1 MKNITKSLIALFAVL
16 AISCSSDDVEHRPVI
31 IAGDAPVMSAPEG
44 ANSYVLAVEQASNQ
58 AERFVWTSANFR
70 QDVAIN
76 YEVQLGL
83 VGNNFKNSRS
93 LGSVIGAN
101 QLSVSVETLNSSVLA
116 LGGLPFEVGQFE
128 VRIKASVNNAFEALY
143 SNVATISIT
152 PYTTE
157 TPKLW
162 MPGGYQLASGYGEN
176 FAHTTAAQLKSL
188 AYGNTK
194 FEGYV
199 YIANDITSTD
209 NGFKFST
216 QENWDGTNYGAG
228 ATPTTVSPTGANIT
242 ATAGYYRVKVD
253 TNPEALSLNMTQTTW
268 GIIGNSTPGGWENST
283 PMTYD
288 PATKKW
294 WIVVALT
301 AQSAP
306 DNGWKFRANNSWDI
320 NLGDAVLNATD
331 GILSEGGS
339 NIGIA
344 TAGTYRIELDLS
356 NPRDYKY
363 TIVRQ

>member
-1 MKNITKSLIALFAVL
+1 MKKILKNSIIMMLAIFAV
-16 AISCSSDDVEHRPVI
+16 SCNVDDVEDRPV
-31 IAGDAPVMSAPEG
+31 AVGKNEHVLSAPEEG
-44 ANSYVLAVEQASNQ
+44 NDYVLNPDNMEGL
-58 AERFVWTSANFR
+58 AERFVWTASDFGQGVIPNYDVEIDFAGENF
-70 QDVAIN
+70 DTPV
-76 YEVQLGL
+76 
-83 VGNNFKNSRS
+83 
-93 LGSVIGAN
+93 VIGSTSGSL
-101 QLSVSVETLNSSVLA
+101 QLAVSNNVLNNAVLA
-116 LGGLPFEVGQFE
+116 LGATPFEVANFE
-128 VRIKASVNNAFEALY
+128 VRIKAYVGTSVLY
-143 SNVATISIT
+143 SNVVEMIIT

-162 MPGGYQLASGYGEN
+162 MPGGYQSTSGYGDN
-176 FAHTTAAQLKSL
+176 FAHATAPQLKAL
-188 AYGNTK
+188 AYGNTT

-216 QENWDGTNYGAG
+216 QENWTGTNYGAG
-228 ATPTTVSPTGANIT
+228 ATPSTLSPTGENIT

-253 TNPEALSLNMTQTTW
+253 TNPEVLSLNMTQTTW
-268 GIIGNSTPGGWENST
+268 GIVGNSTPGGWENST

-301 AQSAP
+301 AQNAP

-339 NIGIA
+339 NIGVA